1 MSIFSTLSRKIQS
14 TLQPQINLNDP
25 LPPGVEKLPGAF
37 VNQGNI
43 QNLQVTIKNYNY
55 PSSNSTE
62 DRIPQYSQANKV
74 KEDNVE
80 RITVIKN
87 MYYE

>member
-1 MSIFSTLSRKIQS
+1 MNRNDTLPAGIA
-14 TLQPQINLNDP
+14 
-25 LPPGVEKLPGAF
+25 KLPGAF

-55 PSSNSTE
+55 PDSNSSEEQTL
-62 DRIPQYSQANKV
+62 QYSSITKA

-87 MYYE
+87 IYYE